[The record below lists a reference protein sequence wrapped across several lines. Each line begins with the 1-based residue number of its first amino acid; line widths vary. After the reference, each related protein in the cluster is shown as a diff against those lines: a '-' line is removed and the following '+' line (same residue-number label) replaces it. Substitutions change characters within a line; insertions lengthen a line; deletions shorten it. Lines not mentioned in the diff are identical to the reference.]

1 MLGRVVARSSWD
13 RIPWW
18 PPDVFACT
26 AVLLHVTGA
35 FRFVVSPPP
44 GRVWP
49 PHPDWRERVEAAA
62 REWASVGVGGEQ
74 HLPPVVVENWNLL
87 TAARDLPLEEI
98 ASGERWEACV
108 AILTLHALAD
118 EACSGLADHHGDEVD
133 SLEGRAWRMVSES
146 GSLSRLP
153 SSGIRV
159 LPKTHLAQ
167 GGINL
172 RSLSRHLSS
181 HVSPVEVS
189 WTRVLLGDVRQ
200 RSEQDTAWHVLL
212 IPWPLEVKD
221 SDFRPSPGPLP
232 AMDPE
237 AFGFF
242 QFDPSERLDLSF
254 IRAVLESARDRGR
267 SVDAVVLPEAAILP
281 DEIEP
286 LEDAVLEH
294 GAAFLAAGVR
304 QPSDPVTHLGRNY
317 AHIGLWD
324 GESWTRLQAEKH
336 HRWNIDTSQ
345 IDQYCLAGVLSTDKQ
360 WWEGISIP
368 RRGLPILDVG
378 GGATTSVLICED
390 LARLDEVAEVLRYV
404 GPTFV
409 IALLL
414 DGPQL
419 ATRWS
424 SRYASV
430 LADDPGSAVLT
441 LTSLGMAA
449 RCRYDGQSG
458 SRVIA
463 LWKDADRGF
472 REIDLE
478 EGASAVLL
486 RVGERRKTV
495 WTADGR
501 RHAERTPRLILEDV
515 HQIGP
520 LRGALQEAI

>member
-1 MLGRVVARSSWD
+1 MLGRVVARSTWD

-49 PHPDWRERVEAAA
+49 PVPEWSERVEAGA
-62 REWASVGVGGEQ
+62 REWVSGSLAGEER
-74 HLPPVVVENWNLL
+74 LPEIVVENWKLL
-87 TAARDLPLEEI
+87 SAVREVPLEEI
-98 ASGERWEACV
+98 AGGGWWEACV

-118 EACSGLADHHGDEVD
+118 EACSGLAGHHGDEAE
-133 SLEGRAWRMVSES
+133 SFEGRAWRMVRET

-153 SSGIRV
+153 PSGIRV
-159 LPKTHLAQ
+159 LPKTHLAP

-189 WTRVLLGDVRQ
+189 WWRVLLDDVRR
-200 RSEQDTAWHVLL
+200 RSEKGTAWSLLL
-212 IPWPLEVKD
+212 IPWPLEVRD
-221 SDFRPSPGPLP
+221 SDFRPAPGPLP
-232 AMDPE
+232 GMDPE

-242 QFDPSERLDLSF
+242 EFDPERPLDLSF
-254 IRAVLESARDRGR
+254 VRTSLRSASDQGQR
-267 SVDAVVLPEAAILP
+267 VDGVVLPEAAVRP

-286 LEDAVLEH
+286 LEDLVLEH
-294 GAAFLAAGVR
+294 GAVFLAAGVR
-304 QPSDPVTHLGRNY
+304 QPPDPATRLGRNY
-317 AHIGLWD
+317 AHIGLWN
-324 GESWTRLQAEKH
+324 GEHWTRLQSEKH
-336 HRWNIDTSQ
+336 HRWNLDTAQ
-345 IDQYCLAGVLSTDKQ
+345 IDQYGLSGVLSPDKQ
-360 WWEGISIP
+360 WWEAISIP
-368 RRGLPILDVG
+368 RRSIPILDVG

-441 LTSLGMAA
+441 LTSLGMAS
-449 RCRYDGQSG
+449 RCRFVDESG

-463 LWKDADRGF
+463 LWKDPDRGF
-472 REIDLE
+472 REVELE
-478 EGASAVLL
+478 DGASAVLL
-486 RVGERRKTV
+486 KVGERRKTV

-501 RHAERTPRLILEDV
+501 VHAERTPRLILEDV
-515 HQIGP
+515 RQIGSI
-520 LRGALQEAI
+520 RRALQEAT